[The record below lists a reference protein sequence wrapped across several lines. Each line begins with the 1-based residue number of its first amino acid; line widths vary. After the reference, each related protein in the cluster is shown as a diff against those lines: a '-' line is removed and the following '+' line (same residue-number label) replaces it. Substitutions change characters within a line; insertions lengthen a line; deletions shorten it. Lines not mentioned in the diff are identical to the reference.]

1 MLNLSLGVM
10 QVCDAKAYLRKI
22 ELMDAH
28 INNKLNDLFMLRT
41 MVTKITAT
49 LSPVVASGTGSQ
61 DKLGDAIAK
70 IVDLQN
76 EINQAIDKYVD
87 TKREVSAVLDKLQD
101 PDHVKVLHKR
111 YIEYKPWEQ
120 IACEMN
126 FTYRNVCYIHGKAL
140 QAVEALLE
148 DRKEQGE

>member
-1 MLNLSLGVM
+1 M
-10 QVCDAKAYLRKI
+10 CDAKAYLRKI

-28 INNKLNDLFMLRT
+28 INNKLNDLFALRT
-41 MVTKITAT
+41 MVTKITST
-49 LSPVVASGTGSQ
+49 ISPVVASGTGSQ

-76 EINQAIDKYVD
+76 EINKDIDKYVD
-87 TKREVSAVLDKLQD
+87 AKREVSAVLDKLQD

-140 QAVEALLE
+140 QAVEALLA
-148 DRKEQGE
+148 DGKEKGA